1 MSEAAET
8 VKSPSEGWKTK
19 KLEDVVD
26 ILDSQRVPINAKE
39 RETRQGP
46 VPYYGATGQV
56 GWIDDHIFD
65 EELVLLGEDGAPF
78 LDSSKQKA
86 YLVRGK
92 SWVNNH
98 AHVLRAKDGIP
109 NAYIKHYL
117 DRVDY
122 HQYVSGT
129 TRLKLNQHRMRE
141 IPIPIAPKGQRARIV
156 AEIEKQFSRLDK
168 AVASLK
174 RVKANLKRYK
184 VAVLK
189 AAVEGK
195 LTEEWRKQNPDVE
208 PASKLLERILAERRA
223 KWEEAELAKM
233 KANGKE
239 PENDKWK
246 EKYKEPQSPES
257 VRSAKN
263 PHRWVVCRTDQLFWF
278 VTSGS
283 RGWAKYYS
291 DSGSIFLRMGNLDH
305 DVISLDLSDIQ
316 HVNPPA
322 GSEGMRTRFQEN
334 DILVSITADVGMIG
348 VIPPGI
354 GNGYIN
360 QHISLARPVEVVDS
374 SYLAWFLA
382 SEQGQTQFQK
392 LQRGATKAGLGLDDI
407 RAIDV
412 TLPSLK
418 EQGVI
423 VDDVSSRLSVIDKL
437 ETEMSSC
444 FQLLDRFRQ
453 SVLDVA
459 FGGALSSKDSSS
471 ATDFKKS

>member
-263 PHRWVVCRTDQLFWF
+263 PHRWVCL
-278 VTSGS
+278 SNGS
-283 RGWAKYYS
+283 A
-291 DSGSIFLRMGNLDH
+291 
-305 DVISLDLSDIQ
+305 
-316 HVNPPA
+316 
-322 GSEGMRTRFQEN
+322 
-334 DILVSITADVGMIG
+334 ILVCNKWV
-348 VIPPGI
+348 P
-354 GNGYIN
+354 
-360 QHISLARPVEVVDS
+360 
-374 SYLAWFLA
+374 W
-382 SEQGQTQFQK
+382 
-392 LQRGATKAGLGLDDI
+392 LGK
-407 RAIDV
+407 V
-412 TLPSLK
+412 
-418 EQGVI
+418 
-423 VDDVSSRLSVIDKL
+423 
-437 ETEMSSC
+437 
-444 FQLLDRFRQ
+444 LLR
-453 SVLDVA
+453 
-459 FGGALSSKDSSS
+459 
-471 ATDFKKS
+471 